1 MKHILFI
8 ISLLLLLSA
17 CNNEELDKQGEYF
30 FLSNKGADMP
40 VWVRGNDSAN
50 VFIIHLHGGPGG
62 SSITEAQDRVFVSLE
77 ASYSMVYWDQRGS
90 GASQGNAKPETM
102 NMAQFVE
109 DLNKLVAVLQKKYTN
124 PRLFLMGHSWG
135 GTLAAAYLTTSDYQ
149 KNFKGWIEIDGGH
162 NFKKGLDL
170 SRQWAMNYADS
181 AIAKNMQVSFWQDA
195 LKWYEAHP
203 VLDTK
208 DLVETHANQYIRK
221 ANGYIYN
228 PGNPNIL
235 YFTGGNI
242 LSPAGELASSE
253 YAQKTLFAT
262 ELTKGYSDEMYK
274 ITIPS
279 LILWGRHD
287 GILPVEMATDAFTHL
302 GTDSLDKYLTIF
314 EESAHNLPREEPLD
328 FRMAVNNFVEKYK

>member
-1 MKHILFI
+1 MKYFSFLIGFF
-8 ISLLLLLSA
+8 LLLSA

-40 VWVRGNDSAN
+40 VWVRGKDSAN
-50 VFIIHLHGGPGG
+50 IFIIHLHGGPGG

-77 ASYSMVYWDQRGS
+77 ANYAMVYWDQRGS

-109 DLNKLVAVLQKKYTN
+109 DLNKLVAVLKTKYTN
-124 PRLFLMGHSWG
+124 PSLFLMGHSWG
-135 GTLAAAYLTTSDYQ
+135 GALGAAYLSSSDYQ
-149 KNFKGWIEIDGGH
+149 KNFKGWIEIDGAH
-162 NFKKGLDL
+162 NFKKGLEL

-181 AIAKNMQVSFWQDA
+181 AIAKNMQVAFWQEA
-195 LKWYEAHP
+195 LKWYEANP
-203 VLDTK
+203 VLDNK
-208 DLVETHANQYIRK
+208 ELLDIHSDKYIAK
-221 ANGYIYN
+221 ANGYIHN

-242 LSPAGELASSE
+242 LSPAGEVSTGE
-253 YAQKTLFAT
+253 YAKFHLQS
-262 ELTKGYSDEMYK
+262 ELKKSYSDEMYK

-287 GILPVEMATDAFTHL
+287 GILPVEMATDAFTHI
-302 GTDSLDKYLTIF
+302 GTDSIDKYLTIF
-314 EESAHNLPREEPLD
+314 EESAHNPPREEPLD
-328 FRMAVNNFVEKYK
+328 FMMTVKNFIERYK